1 MLCQQKLKWGRIDLE
16 LGKSKEDYLKTI
28 FVLQRKLGNVH
39 SVNIAESMRV
49 SKASVCV
56 AIKQLKEQGFLIK
69 HPDSSLCLTEKG
81 VLIAQK
87 VYERYDFFLTV
98 FANAGISK
106 ETAVKD
112 ACRLEHD
119 ISEESFRKLKC
130 ALM

>member
-1 MLCQQKLKWGRIDLE
+1 ME

-28 FVLQRKLGNVH
+28 FVLQRKLENVH
-39 SVNIAESMRV
+39 SVNVAEYMGV

-56 AIKQLKEQGFLIK
+56 AIKQLREQGFLIK
-69 HPDSSLCLTEKG
+69 RPDSSLCLTEKG
-81 VLIAQK
+81 VLVAQK
-87 VYERYDFFLTV
+87 VYERYNFFLTV

-119 ISEESFRKLKC
+119 ISEESFKKLKC
-130 ALM
+130 VLM

>member
-1 MLCQQKLKWGRIDLE
+1 MSIRLMLLNIWRFPKKLE
-16 LGKSKEDYLKTI
+16 
-28 FVLQRKLGNVH
+28 NVH
-39 SVNIAESMRV
+39 SVNVAEYMGV

-56 AIKQLKEQGFLIK
+56 AIKQLREQGFLIK
-69 HPDSSLCLTEKG
+69 RPDSSLCLTEKG
-81 VLIAQK
+81 VLVAQK

>member
-1 MLCQQKLKWGRIDLE
+1 MC
-16 LGKSKEDYLKTI
+16 SNKTAK
-28 FVLQRKLGNVH
+28 R
-39 SVNIAESMRV
+39 ARV
-49 SKASVCV
+49 SDKTP
-56 AIKQLKEQGFLIK
+56 GFQ
-69 HPDSSLCLTEKG
+69 CLTEKG
-81 VLIAQK
+81 VLVAQK

>member
-1 MLCQQKLKWGRIDLE
+1 MG
-16 LGKSKEDYLKTI
+16 G
-28 FVLQRKLGNVH
+28 
-39 SVNIAESMRV
+39 

-69 HPDSSLCLTEKG
+69 RQDCSLCLTEKV
-81 VLIAQK
+81 VLAAQK
-87 VYERYDFFLTV
+87 VYERYEFFLTV
-98 FANAGISK
+98 FVNAGISK

-119 ISEESFRKLKC
+119 ISEESFKKLKC

>member
-1 MLCQQKLKWGRIDLE
+1 ME

-39 SVNIAESMRV
+39 SVNIAESMGV

-69 HPDSSLCLTEKG
+69 RQDCSLCLTKKG
-81 VLIAQK
+81 VLAVQK
-87 VYERYDFFLTV
+87 VYERYEFFLTV

-119 ISEESFRKLKC
+119 ISEESFKKLKC